1 VVGVA
6 EKGGVWAEGGGEAET
21 GDERRRE
28 EWVWERTGQRGPW
41 TGGSSAMQE
50 LNGTNGF
57 EGSERQQEEQE
68 GRLRGVRC
76 VEQGRICSQS
86 PRAGDMSR
94 AHNVG
99 ITFKLHRRPSPT
111 VEAAVD
117 AACLL

>member
-1 VVGVA
+1 VFGRRVVVRLRLVMR
-6 EKGGVWAEGGGEAET
+6 GGKRSGCG
-21 GDERRRE
+21 R
-28 EWVWERTGQRGPW
+28 GQGSGGPW

-50 LNGTNGF
+50 VNGTNGF